1 MCPARPPVT
10 RTTSPAARLRA
21 WWHSP
26 STPAARASIPRV
38 RNHEPIEVAVPA
50 RRQVVA
56 VLVLLLGVAVLAGWV
71 PLGPGVVG
79 VALLLVALGLFV

>member
-1 MCPARPPVT
+1 
-10 RTTSPAARLRA
+10 
-21 WWHSP
+21 
-26 STPAARASIPRV
+26 V